1 MADDPSVLAGTV
13 SARFA
18 LEQSEV
24 ALMDVIEAFQII
36 AKRMKDSEDEISLAE
51 LQRAKT
57 AMAQVRNQ
65 LVDEVKN
72 HEKRVLQSEG
82 LVADAPLDFDTIRA
96 SIGRK
101 LDSIRDAGD
110 AE

>member
-18 LEQSEV
+18 LDQSEK
-24 ALMDVIEAFQII
+24 ALSKIIEAFDVLE
-36 AKRMKDSEDEISLAE
+36 KRMEDAAAEVSPAE
-51 LQRAKT
+51 LSKTKT
-57 AMAQVRNQ
+57 ALGQARTQ
-65 LVDEVKN
+65 LVDEVTK

-82 LVADAPLDFDTIRA
+82 LVADAPLDFDALRA

-101 LDSIRDAGD
+101 LDNIRRAGD
-110 AE
+110 AD